1 MELTGTTRMADR
13 PVDQLS
19 GGELQRVWLASCL
32 AQDTGVVLL
41 DEPTNHLDLRYQV
54 ETLDLVRD
62 LADQHGTAVGVVL
75 HDLNQ
80 TAAVADR
87 VVLLHHGRVH
97 SRRRPADVLTAEH
110 LTEVYEIP
118 IETTCDPETG
128 RLRIDPAAG
137 TSALTP
143 AHTKREEMLKHTIA
157 AALTTVT
164 ALTLS
169 ACGQTT
175 DSEGTKDA
183 APKAS
188 AECQDVKTSTDPV
201 SLTDSYGRTVELD
214 KPAERV
220 AVLEWQQT
228 RACSPL
234 RRPRRRSPT
243 PRATAHLGHLR
254 GAALGH
260 EDVGT
265 VRSPTW
271 RRSSRPTRPGR
282 RRGLHRR
289 GRDPEAQLAK
299 YDVPVLATKGAD
311 AKDPIANMKSTF
323 ELIAE
328 ATGREERAEE
338 LMEEFD
344 EKLEEGRRRSP
355 RATPPAP
362 SSSTSTPTSTAPTS
376 RSDPSAR
383 APSWPRSARSSGSR
397 TPGPARSTRPTGW
410 ARPTSR
416 AMTKVGDATFFY
428 TGTSDR
434 PT

>member
-1 MELTGTTRMADR
+1 
-13 PVDQLS
+13 
-19 GGELQRVWLASCL
+19 
-32 AQDTGVVLL
+32 
-41 DEPTNHLDLRYQV
+41 
-54 ETLDLVRD
+54 
-62 LADQHGTAVGVVL
+62 
-75 HDLNQ
+75 
-80 TAAVADR
+80 
-87 VVLLHHGRVH
+87 
-97 SRRRPADVLTAEH
+97 
-110 LTEVYEIP
+110 
-118 IETTCDPETG
+118 
-128 RLRIDPAAG
+128 
-137 TSALTP
+137 
-143 AHTKREEMLKHTIA
+143 MLKHTIA

-228 RACSPL
+228 EGL
-234 RRPRRRSPT
+234 
-243 PRATAHLGHLR
+243 L
-254 GAALGH
+254 ALCVDPVAVADAKGYSTWVTSEELPSGT

-265 VRSPTW
+265 RQEPN
-271 RRSSRPTRPGR
+271 
-282 RRGLHRR
+282 L
-289 GRDPEAQLAK
+289 EALFATNPDLVVVEAYTAEDEILKQLAK

-344 EKLEEGRRRSP
+344 EKLEEGREAIAESDAAGTEFVYFDAYVDGANVSIRP
-355 RATPPAP
+355 FGQGALVAEIGEELGLENAWTGKVDPAYGLGQ
-362 SSSTSTPTSTAPTS
+362 T
-376 RSDPSAR
+376 DIE
-383 APSWPRSARSSGSR
+383 G
-397 TPGPARSTRPTGW
+397 
-410 ARPTSR
+410 
-416 AMTKVGDATFFY
+416 MTKVGDATFFY
-428 TGTSDR
+428 TGTSDPANPDADADAELSR
-434 PT
+434 SKVWTSIPAVAEDRTHAFPSGIWTFGGPSSASQVVDAYVTLLTK